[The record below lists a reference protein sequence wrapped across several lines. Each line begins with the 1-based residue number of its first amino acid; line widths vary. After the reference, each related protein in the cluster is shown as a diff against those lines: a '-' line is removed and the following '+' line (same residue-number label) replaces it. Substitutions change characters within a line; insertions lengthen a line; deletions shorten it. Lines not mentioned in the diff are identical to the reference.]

1 MNILCIKLYCILTN
15 KTNLC
20 YTVLYK
26 SVTEH
31 IILERL
37 TKYFSV
43 TNHATIV
50 VLVFESY
57 SDHCIRCAV
66 LEISR

>member
-1 MNILCIKLYCILTN
+1 VSVAEHIKL
-15 KTNLC
+15 
-20 YTVLYK
+20 
-26 SVTEH
+26 EH
-31 IILERL
+31 L
-37 TKYFSV
+37 TKYFSL
-43 TNHATIV
+43 TSHATIV